1 MINCNE
7 SQYRTCIFAFKLYGI
22 NLMHD
27 NGKVK
32 FDILLLDFE
41 SLYSPT
47 KMQVSLSLVK
57 VPFDFNSL

>member
-41 SLYSPT
+41 SLYSPY
-47 KMQVSLSLVK
+47 KNASLTIIGQG
-57 VPFDFNSL
+57 PI